1 MAIQARFSLV
11 ELKGR
16 GFLGVFALHRDDP
29 PLTGAKKL
37 RKLCDIIRRRVRRRP
52 LSGEPSMFFRSVHFR
67 STLLLAGAVA
77 LIGLGSAARAEESSM
92 KQCADKW
99 QAAKAANTTGGLSY
113 LQFSSKC
120 RADLK
125 AAPAAASAPAAPAAS
140 APAAPAAVAPAKP
153 AMPTA
158 AAPKPAMPAAPVAP
172 AAAGS
177 AVLPNA
183 INPSY
188 SNLKPGDARR
198 KTCSEQ
204 YEANKANG
212 GNAGLKWTQKGG
224 GYYSICNAKLKG

>member
-1 MAIQARFSLV
+1 MSNRSAS
-11 ELKGR
+11 
-16 GFLGVFALHRDDP
+16 
-29 PLTGAKKL
+29 
-37 RKLCDIIRRRVRRRP
+37 
-52 LSGEPSMFFRSVHFR
+52 FRSA
-67 STLLLAGAVA
+67 LLLAGAVA
-77 LIGLGSAARAEESSM
+77 LIGLGSLGSAARAEDSSM

-99 QAAKAANTTGGLSY
+99 QAAKAANATGGLSY

-120 RADLK
+120 RAELK
-125 AAPAAASAPAAPAAS
+125 GAPAAATTAPAAPAAAAPA

-153 AMPTA
+153 AMPTT
-158 AAPKPAMPAAPVAP
+158 AAPKPAMPAAP

-183 INPSY
+183 INPAY

>member
-1 MAIQARFSLV
+1 MF
-11 ELKGR
+11 
-16 GFLGVFALHRDDP
+16 HR
-29 PLTGAKKL
+29 
-37 RKLCDIIRRRVRRRP
+37 
-52 LSGEPSMFFRSVHFR
+52 SGSFRSALV
-67 STLLLAGAVA
+67 LAGAVA
-77 LIGLGSAARAEESSM
+77 LIGLGSFGSAARAEESAL

-99 QAAKAANTTGGLSY
+99 QAAKSAGATGGLTY

-125 AAPAAASAPAAPAAS
+125 AAPAAAAPDAAPAAPTAAAPAAPAEAAPARRS
-140 APAAPAAVAPAKP
+140 APAKAAIPAE
-153 AMPTA
+153 
-158 AAPKPAMPAAPVAP
+158 P

-177 AVLPNA
+177 AVLPGA
-183 INPSY
+183 INPAY

-204 YEANKANG
+204 YEANKATG